1 MYRILHVLTG
11 NYLMISNEY
20 ISEPDLKY
28 KNPPI
33 RHITYRLFLKMSMT
47 GLMAEFETRKDAQ
60 MTLDFLY
67 SKGNIDYNNNYI
79 EKSFI
84 VNECKKYEFE
94 IIEIK
99 DNV

>member
-1 MYRILHVLTG
+1 MYRILHITTG

-20 ISEPDLKY
+20 SNEIYRKY
-28 KNPPI
+28 KNPTM
-33 RHITYRLFLKMSMT
+33 RHITYRTFLKLSMA
-47 GLMAEFETRKDAQ
+47 GKIAEFETRGDAQ

-84 VNECKKYEFE
+84 TDNHNKCEFE
-94 IIEIK
+94 VVRVVE
-99 DNV
+99 NV